1 MIRYFLFFSLLL
13 STSLSAQHWSV
24 TEQASLPEPVSN
36 NAVAEGFINGAPYL
50 YSFGGIDSTKLFTG
64 IHLRSYR
71 LDIQGNQWE
80 SIPPLPDT
88 LGKIAASASRV
99 GDYIYIIGGY
109 HVFANGGEKSSERVH
124 RYHIPTN
131 AYITDGAAIP
141 VPIDDQVQAVWRD
154 SLIYVITGWSE
165 NRNVPDVQIYHPE
178 NDTWQM
184 GTSLP
189 LSDSYMSF
197 GASGVIVEDTIY
209 YFGGA
214 RNGSFNAQANFRIG
228 VINPAQPTEIS
239 WSARL
244 PNANRKGYRMAATA
258 IGKRVYWI
266 GGSTDTYNYD
276 GLSYSSGNGV
286 PTADRSLRFDITD
299 NSWEEDFSNP
309 LPMDLRGIGNISN
322 EIKYLAGGM
331 EGDQEVSAKT
341 LRLEWK
347 DLGTSTI
354 EPSLANQVI
363 LSPNP
368 ATDHFEIQL
377 PSAILPVDYQ
387 LLDTSGKVLR
397 EGKEDRSRFS
407 LSTTSLSA
415 GLYLLQLRSEKGSL
429 GKKIFV
435 Q

>member
-1 MIRYFLFFSLLL
+1 MIRYFLFFSLLF

-24 TEQASLPEPVSN
+24 TEQAALPEPVSN
-36 NAVAEGFINGAPYL
+36 NAVAEGFINGMPYL
-50 YSFGGIDSTKLFTG
+50 YTFGGIDSTKLYSG

-71 LDIQGNQWE
+71 LDVQGNQWE
-80 SIPPLPDT
+80 SIPALPDT
-88 LGKIAASASRV
+88 LGKIAASANRV

-109 HVFANGGEKSSERVH
+109 HVYASGNEKSSDRVH

-131 AYITDGAAIP
+131 TYIADGAAIP

-154 SLIYVITGWSE
+154 SLIYVVTGWSE
-165 NRNVPDVQIYHPE
+165 TRNVPDVQIYDPA
-178 NDTWQM
+178 NDNWQM

-197 GASGVIVEDTIY
+197 GSSGVIVEDTIY

-228 VINPAQPTEIS
+228 VINRTDPTDIS

-266 GGSTDTYNYD
+266 GGSTDTYNFD

-299 NSWEEDFSNP
+299 GSWEEDFSNV

-331 EGDQEVSAKT
+331 QGDQEVTART
-341 LRLEWK
+341 FRLEWK
-347 DLGTSTI
+347 DISTSTVEQSI
-354 EPSLANQVI
+354 ANQI
-363 LSPNP
+363 LLSPNP
-368 ATDHFEIQL
+368 TVDFLEVQSPEAFL
-377 PSAILPVDYQ
+377 PLHYQ
-387 LLDTSGKVLR
+387 LFDASGKLVAA
-397 EGKEDRSRFS
+397 GKENQSRFS
-407 LSTTSLSA
+407 LSTHTLSP
-415 GLYLLQLRSEKGSL
+415 GLYSLQLRHEGVLIS
-429 GKKIFV
+429 KKVLV